1 MKLRQTLLI
10 ILLATIATATA
21 KNMIIKEYTT
31 ENGLLHNTVYSVMK
45 DADGFVWF
53 GTWYGLTSF
62 DAVKFKPYNT
72 RGDYNTDIPPHKL
85 QNLYEAPD
93 GNLWVKTID
102 HKLFL
107 FDKKNELFFDVFN
120 VIRKK
125 YSVSSKI
132 IKIQP
137 SESGNLLMLTKNK
150 DLLQGRS
157 TGNGE
162 MEVELLY
169 DSKSTRENKLINNL
183 LVENQQYIN
192 WIGIDY
198 KIISVAKGKN
208 LQGKPADYLLQQLGP
223 KNRLAFTAAHNDR
236 HLLWLGTRDGMI
248 YSVDAQNGKVKRW
261 EQFSGSGIIEN
272 VISSGDQVVYLT
284 IRSKGIFA
292 LNIKTGETT
301 QVASL
306 SAAQPVTNSCTD
318 SYDKLWF
325 IIDERDVLYYDPFNR
340 IQKLFQLPEGKVNRT
355 IKFQDG
361 KEEGMFFLT
370 TAGDILT
377 IDRNELNLNLLSQH
391 PDLNGREERPL
402 FLDFLLDADNILWL
416 TSTTRGVFRINFPK
430 AQFELRK
437 LPAGNG
443 K

>member
-192 WIGIDY
+192 WIGNRLQDY
-198 KIISVAKGKN
+198 LGSERE
-208 LQGKPADYLLQQLGP
+208 KPAGQTG
-223 KNRLAFTAAHNDR
+223 RLPVAATGTQKPAGLYRGAQRPPPPVARHPRRNDLFGGCTKR
-236 HLLWLGTRDGMI
+236 ESETLGT
-248 YSVDAQNGKVKRW
+248 
-261 EQFSGSGIIEN
+261 
-272 VISSGDQVVYLT
+272 
-284 IRSKGIFA
+284 
-292 LNIKTGETT
+292 
-301 QVASL
+301 
-306 SAAQPVTNSCTD
+306 
-318 SYDKLWF
+318 
-325 IIDERDVLYYDPFNR
+325 
-340 IQKLFQLPEGKVNRT
+340 IQRQ
-355 IKFQDG
+355 
-361 KEEGMFFLT
+361 
-370 TAGDILT
+370 
-377 IDRNELNLNLLSQH
+377 RNH
-391 PDLNGREERPL
+391 
-402 FLDFLLDADNILWL
+402 
-416 TSTTRGVFRINFPK
+416 
-430 AQFELRK
+430 RK
-437 LPAGNG
+437 CD
-443 K
+443 